1 MLRPATRRLVRR
13 VETAAAAWLRHNGL
27 RDRRQVGMAFELIM
41 HKAGTTE
48 ALPEGQC
55 AVQKGGRVCFVYRDL
70 MKAGI
75 KDECFVL
82 IDRDQKMIGIRKPNP
97 EEGAATFKLS
107 GRGLCRGCSMRQAF
121 KLIGLMRTS
130 AWGGF
135 RSSTSR
141 GCCTSCRR

>member
-1 MLRPATRRLVRR
+1 M
-13 VETAAAAWLRHNGL
+13 
-27 RDRRQVGMAFELIM
+27 
-41 HKAGTTE
+41 
-48 ALPEGQC
+48 
-55 AVQKGGRVCFVYRDL
+55 QKGGRVCFVYRDL